1 MSMKSKT
8 HLVVAIVAAAGIAAR
23 ATHALAANN
32 YDSPD
37 WAPIYTGPTI
47 ERVPAVGDHR
57 NDTVRILRAPAWRL
71 SHKADRPR

>member
-8 HLVVAIVAAAGIAAR
+8 SLVLAFIVGAGVAAQ
-23 ATHALAANN
+23 ATQAIAANN

-47 ERVPAVGDHR
+47 GHEPTITYHR
-57 NDTVRILRAPAWRL
+57 KNVDRIVQAPIRHL
-71 SHKADRPR
+71 SHKVGHPR